1 MKFLNRFKKNS
12 PTVEEPS
19 FSQEEINCWPSV
31 PNEQLQVPGLE
42 MLIEKSS
49 FSKEAEQVKKWAAEG
64 VEEGDEVNFQVP
76 MNSQYGRYCIPAL
89 VKRKDGGFLVYYSHC
104 SEWNED
110 ALAGLLN
117 WAIKLRN
124 SDFVHTLKIE
134 ICQSPD
140 ALPDKVREI
149 ISKRTEHRMLI
160 SMIPLLSREKPDM
173 NARVFAEGFGFF
185 FNEKKILNYDK
196 ESLHLVE
203 DWYRKTVRSCVR
215 ESFYYQFYTKFL
227 GAYLGKVVIQ
237 ETGGEW
243 TNDALPKVMVA
254 DPLKITFDPFGI
266 AADFIFNPGLEN
278 SPVKNLELLV
288 TEINRHK

>member
-12 PTVEEPS
+12 ATAEEAD
-19 FSQEEINCWPSV
+19 FSQEELNCWPSV
-31 PNEQLQVPGLE
+31 PNEKLQVPGLE
-42 MLIEKSS
+42 VLVNKSS
-49 FSKEAEQVKKWAAEG
+49 YSKEAVLVRDWASAG

-76 MNSQYGRYCIPAL
+76 MNSQYGRYSIPAL

-104 SEWNED
+104 GNWDDKALTDLLEWV
-110 ALAGLLN
+110 
-117 WAIKLRN
+117 IKLRN

-140 ALPDKVREI
+140 SLPDKVREI

-160 SMIPLLSREKPDM
+160 SMIPLLNRENPDI

-185 FNEKKILNYDK
+185 FNDKKILNYDH

-203 DWYRKTVRSCVR
+203 EWFKKRVRSCVR
-215 ESFYYQFYTKFL
+215 ESFYFQFYYKFI
-227 GAYLGKVVIQ
+227 GSYLGKVVCQ

-243 TNDALPKVMVA
+243 SEETLPKVVVSK
-254 DPLKITFDPFGI
+254 PVKITFDPFGI
-266 AADFIFNPGLEN
+266 AADFIFNPRLEN
-278 SPVKNLELLV
+278 SPVKNLDLLK
-288 TEINRHK
+288 TEIHRHK